1 MRCIVAFR
9 GHLSRDCPEPE
20 NPNAERPARGGRGPK
35 CFNCGEFGHIAS
47 MCPMAD
53 QGAKC
58 YKCGEFGHIS
68 KDCPDTNAPG
78 GPLGGI

>member
-1 MRCIVAFR
+1 
-9 GHLSRDCPEPE
+9 
-20 NPNAERPARGGRGPK
+20 
-35 CFNCGEFGHIAS
+35 
-47 MCPMAD
+47 MAD